1 MQSVEHVFAR
11 GSVGTISSLSFAV
24 CVTAW
29 RLACDNDRGGV
40 RTKQ

>member
-1 MQSVEHVFAR
+1 MQSMGHIFAGR
-11 GSVGTISSLSFAV
+11 SVATISSLPFAV